1 MMANQPELNSRHGV
15 SSNYAIVRSV
25 LLPSR
30 IFALVVLLI
39 LQTLPITALAQQEAR
54 VFVLPVASASGLY
67 QINIEQVLR
76 ENYGLKLSTTA
87 EAQSFRWYFYSGA
100 LPLGLKIT
108 PGGNIVGRPR
118 GARPEPY
125 KFKAKVLDASAGS
138 DELVL
143 MFELKVEPSRVQLV
157 STNAPKLVPLNEE
170 LASDNSGAKISL
182 SDKIA
187 PPWNAN
193 HSRPGNS
200 RATTATAAADNTQ
213 DSIIGLRERKM
224 TDSARETRVEAAPR
238 SLAVENTSAG
248 LPLPASA
255 AAAQESSCP
264 DCEPHPRRDE
274 TKDFIIDARD
284 GTTVGKR
291 RFKLHENA
299 RIIIINKN
307 PFLYDYRVTFKNTPI
322 AETAIAGFFGSWP
335 LFVDTFKKSDKKGEG
350 EPVQPSQPSQC
361 QLRQEFPK
369 ELEAIDNLHARLVQ
383 DAVDL
388 ERMFNPLKENYQRV
402 AERVEGYKTIVY
414 DQNSSCRTVCDTAT
428 LMRSTLQSYDPDLET
443 VTKAIKGFSAE
454 VVLLQQ
460 WVEQLQQ
467 LARGN
472 PQVDPATHPA
482 CAQELQDLSALAAG
496 YVVDAQKLQTGIQK
510 IIDGN
515 EKFKEVVKIINEVFS
530 HPDAFLK
537 VYFSDNV
544 RKEFDLPNDL
554 EITVERKAV
563 KDDDKKFVKLVDPV
577 TINFGGGARFA
588 IAGGVVVS
596 PFETITF
603 KRVPALVNGQQTTII
618 GREESSNSRIL
629 PILMLHG
636 RLWEGT
642 GTVSGVHFSL
652 GVTAKP
658 TDKETN
664 VEFLLGPSVSFI
676 EQRLFF
682 TFGGYAGRRKQLEGN
697 LVPGQELPKEFTD
710 DIPTSNHLVWK
721 PGFALTYKFK

>member
-1 MMANQPELNSRHGV
+1 MANQPN
-15 SSNYAIVRSV
+15 
-25 LLPSR
+25 PSR

-54 VFVLPVASASGLY
+54 IFVLPVASVSGLY

-76 ENYGLKLSTTA
+76 ENYGLKLSTSA
-87 EAQSFRWYFYSGA
+87 ESQAFRWHFHSGA
-100 LPLGLKIT
+100 LPLGLRIT
-108 PGGNIVGRPR
+108 PSGNIVGRPR
-118 GARPEPY
+118 SARPEPY
-125 KFKAKVLDASAGS
+125 QFKAKVLDATAGS

-143 MFELKVEPSRVQLV
+143 TFELKVEPSRIQLV

-170 LASDNSGAKISL
+170 SAAPSDNSGAKISL
-182 SDKIA
+182 SDKIV

-193 HSRPGNS
+193 HSRPGN
-200 RATTATAAADNTQ
+200 RTATTAAAVVNTQ
-213 DSIIGLRERKM
+213 DSIIRLREPKM
-224 TDSARETRVEAAPR
+224 TDSRRETRVEAAPR
-238 SLAVENTSAG
+238 SLAIDENTSPG
-248 LPLPASA
+248 SSA
-255 AAAQESSCP
+255 PSPTAAAQESSCP
-264 DCEPHPRRDE
+264 DCEPRTPRPDE

-335 LFVDTFKKSDKKGEG
+335 LFVDTFKKSDKKSEADV
-350 EPVQPSQPSQC
+350 VQPSQPSQC
-361 QLRQEFPK
+361 PQLRQQFPAN
-369 ELEAIDNLHARLVQ
+369 LDAIDNLHVQLVQ
-383 DAVDL
+383 DAVFL
-388 ERMFNPLKENYQRV
+388 EARFNPLKEDYQRV

-414 DQNSSCRTVCDTAT
+414 DQNSSCRTVCDAAT
-428 LMRSTLQSYDPDLET
+428 SMRSTIQSYNPDLET
-443 VTKAIKGFSAE
+443 VTDVIKRFSAE

-515 EKFKEVVKIINEVFS
+515 KKFDEVVKIINEVFS
-530 HPDAFLK
+530 HPDAFHK
-537 VYFSDNV
+537 VYFSDSV

-554 EITVERKAV
+554 EITVERKEV
-563 KDDDKKFVKLVDPV
+563 KADDKKFVKLVDPV

-603 KRVPALVNGQQTTII
+603 KRVPALVNGQQTTIV